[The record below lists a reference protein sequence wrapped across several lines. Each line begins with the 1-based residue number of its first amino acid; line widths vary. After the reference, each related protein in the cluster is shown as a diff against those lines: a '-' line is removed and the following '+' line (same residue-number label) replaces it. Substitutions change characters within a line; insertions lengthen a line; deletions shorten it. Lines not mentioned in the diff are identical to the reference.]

1 MKQKI
6 IGEKELLRIIKNLK
20 TRGKRIVFT
29 NGCFDLLHIGHIR
42 YLEKARTLGDILVVG
57 VNSDSSVRILKGPKR
72 PILPVKE
79 RAEILSGL
87 GCVDY
92 ITIFNEQDPLK
103 LITSLHP
110 HVLVKGGDWTKEQI
124 VGGDVVERSG
134 GKVVIIPFVK
144 GTSTSNL
151 IGTILKKYE
160 KRGKDLYPSGNASPA
175 SHQRYCRF
183 PLYGSPSFCQSGKI
197 NQILRRSPFERP
209 LDFLSGSEENHGR
222 RPFP

>member
-6 IGEKELLRIIKNLK
+6 IGGKGLLRIIKNLK

-134 GKVVIIPFVK
+134 GKVVIISFVK

-160 KRGKDLYPSGNASPA
+160 KRN
-175 SHQRYCRF
+175 
-183 PLYGSPSFCQSGKI
+183 
-197 NQILRRSPFERP
+197 
-209 LDFLSGSEENHGR
+209 
-222 RPFP
+222 

>member
-6 IGEKELLRIIKNLK
+6 IGEKGLLRIVKNLK

-42 YLEKARTLGDILVVG
+42 YLEKARTLGDILIVG

-124 VGGDVVERSG
+124 VGGDMVERSG
-134 GKVVIIPFVK
+134 GRVVIIPFVK

-160 KRGKDLYPSGNASPA
+160 KRN
-175 SHQRYCRF
+175 
-183 PLYGSPSFCQSGKI
+183 
-197 NQILRRSPFERP
+197 
-209 LDFLSGSEENHGR
+209 
-222 RPFP
+222 

>member
-6 IGEKELLRIIKNLK
+6 IGGKGLLRIIKNLK

-29 NGCFDLLHIGHIR
+29 NGCFDRLHIGHIR

-160 KRGKDLYPSGNASPA
+160 KRN
-175 SHQRYCRF
+175 
-183 PLYGSPSFCQSGKI
+183 
-197 NQILRRSPFERP
+197 
-209 LDFLSGSEENHGR
+209 
-222 RPFP
+222 